1 MKTLFLIRHAKSCWN
16 HPDLKDIDRP
26 LNERGL
32 ANAPSMAQRA
42 KTQWTTPGL
51 VLSSP
56 ARRAK
61 DTANLM
67 KPLWFPNQDI
77 VIEKTLY
84 EGSPSEVLD
93 LISFTDDVFESVA
106 LFFHNPTITFLNH
119 MLTGSAAFEFPTCGM
134 SNLQF
139 EGKSWGGLEVSTCS
153 QIDFDYPKKR
163 TNPKGPCGWEF
174 FLRPPQKHDRH
185 ILRLPLGLA

>member
-1 MKTLFLIRHAKSCWN
+1 MKTLFLIRHAKSSWN

-42 KTQWTTPGL
+42 ATQWKTPGL

-77 VIEKTLY
+77 VIEKPFTRAPPLKC
-84 EGSPSEVLD
+84 
-93 LISFTDDVFESVA
+93 LI
-106 LFFHNPTITFLNH
+106 
-119 MLTGSAAFEFPTCGM
+119 
-134 SNLQF
+134 
-139 EGKSWGGLEVSTCS
+139 
-153 QIDFDYPKKR
+153 
-163 TNPKGPCGWEF
+163 
-174 FLRPPQKHDRH
+174 
-185 ILRLPLGLA
+185 